1 MSTSFTYPDSIGD
14 APKLQV
20 NILNKSKQLQSFSHP
35 RVSIS
40 RKWEI
45 RNFVCC
51 QVHHSFNQKDIFQF
65 NIHYVSFA
73 RTYSNIVSLGT
84 TWEFVF
90 TMNFILFTDMQEQF
104 LNAWLSSRL
113 KLSICTTRLSLFSIS
128 TFKCVCIAAVNYYRN
143 STDDCALRD

>member
-45 RNFVCC
+45 GNFVCC
-51 QVHHSFNQKDIFQF
+51 QVHHSFNQKDIFQL
-65 NIHYVSFA
+65 NYVPLLKHIQIL
-73 RTYSNIVSLGT
+73 NLGT

>member
-65 NIHYVSFA
+65 NTHYFSLA
-73 RTYSNIVSLGT
+73 RTYSNCKSWDNMGIRFYN
-84 TWEFVF
+84 EFHTF
-90 TMNFILFTDMQEQF
+90 QTCRNSF

-113 KLSICTTRLSLFSIS
+113 KLSICTSTRLSLFSIS
-128 TFKCVCIAAVNYYRN
+128 TFKCVCIAAVNYCRN